1 MRGEIV
7 EAELGRLIVRRSVK
21 EPRHTISEGG
31 TVGSID
37 SRLRRLEESGGS
49 CPECGLSAQ
58 ERRPIAVVYPEDSD
72 KGFAGDHYEACGACG
87 ESLYTVLRVVYG
99 EEEGGGDSYWRHAPA

>member
-1 MRGEIV
+1 VMRGEIV

-37 SRLRRLEESGGS
+37 SRLRRLEERGDS
-49 CPECGLSAQ
+49 CPECGLSAAA
-58 ERRPIAVVYPEDSD
+58 RRPIAVVYPDDSD
-72 KGFAGDHYEACGACG
+72 KGFEGDPYTSCTWCGHA
-87 ESLYTVLRVVYG
+87 LYAVLRVVYDADRG
-99 EEEGGGDSYWRHAPA
+99 EGTS